1 MHHIKAYWTRNRF
14 VLTGVWIILLFT
26 LISLNGG
33 IMKPQEDAKTVSLRW
48 AERLH
53 AHQLMLRTTLN
64 QKNDYQIL
72 IQKRLMAMQHDL
84 DRYEQQIATYRFLLN
99 SYDSADAFE
108 TILQCRQILDLH
120 TEFDTIKTNS
130 TKAIHD
136 ISALIKQR
144 KIWLDDLRSD
154 LNKQNGTIRQKI
166 EANIE
171 DGSLLLIEL
180 ERFLEPIAEMQKRII
195 DVDGKLNSLY
205 ETAQERRT
213 IILGSMF
220 LKKGPSFWNSCEG
233 LPYFIP
239 HWKLKIQEW
248 FSAQIPQDKTI
259 WIRLVLFFALLII
272 PGMVMTRRYILP
284 FLDRFGLLNRDDQRT
299 PVFMTTIGLFIAV
312 ACISLSLYWIPD
324 SEEGVFS
331 QVSQALAALAL
342 LMQAIIFR
350 EDDRHFSPTFRIYL
364 PIIVQHIYSILF
376 YIALAPTLP
385 LTVFFPPLNGLIA
398 IWLLRQLKQCKNHP
412 IDRVFISL
420 SILISVVCASLAAL
434 GYPYLGYTITLGW
447 LIVVAQ
453 CQIVI
458 SLTLRIFTTVK
469 NNPERKITNKLSLS
483 ILLPGLWM
491 VTLYSL
497 VNWLG
502 DTYHLND
509 YIHEIISQPFH
520 ISTLLNLSLSRMF
533 TAIAVAFL
541 CFSTIQIARLHLR
554 ERIGEAI
561 DSGVAASAFTLGSY
575 GVWIIYILFTMM
587 LCEVNTQSLLVMIG
601 GLAVGLGFALKTAAE
616 NFIAGISLLIGQEIR
631 PGDIIDVNE
640 KGLSGRVKQI
650 NFRTTTVETEDGA
663 VITYPNAQVTAKE
676 FFNWTRS
683 NPYRRIDVIID
694 IPYGSDLSHVRKIL
708 LDVCQNVAGIE
719 KYPRPMVF
727 ISSLEDSSIRFSLR
741 VWVLI
746 TNLREITS
754 NLRMSAIEAL
764 TAEKID
770 IPFPQC
776 DVHLIPPSAQE
787 N

>member
-1 MHHIKAYWTRNRF
+1 MHPLKTYWSRNKR
-14 VLTGVWIILLFT
+14 VLTGIWFVSLLVLFG
-26 LISLNGG
+26 LNGG
-33 IMKPQEDAKTVSLRW
+33 IMKPQEDATTVSLRW
-48 AERLH
+48 GERLH
-53 AHQLMLRTTLN
+53 AHQRMLRTTLS
-64 QKNDYQIL
+64 QKNDYHLL
-72 IQKRLMAMQHDL
+72 IQKRLNVMRNNL

-120 TEFDTIKTNS
+120 DEFATLKTNS

-136 ISALIKQR
+136 ISALIQHR

-154 LNKQNGTIRQKI
+154 LNKQNGAIRQKI

-171 DGSLLLIEL
+171 DGTLLIIEL

-195 DVDGKLNSLY
+195 DIDGKLNALY

-213 IILGSMF
+213 AILDDMF
-220 LKKGPSFWNSCEG
+220 FKKGPSFLSSCEG

-259 WIRLVLFFALLII
+259 WIRLVLFFALFIL
-272 PGMVMTRRYILP
+272 PALTLSRRYILP
-284 FLDRFGLLNRDDQRT
+284 FLDRFGLLSRNDTRT
-299 PVFMTTIGLFIAV
+299 PIFMTTIVLLSAA

-331 QVSQALAALAL
+331 QVSQALTALAL

-350 EDDRHFSPTFRIYL
+350 ENTRTFFPTFRIYL
-364 PIIVQHIYSILF
+364 PIIVQHVYGIVF

-385 LTVFFPPLNGLIA
+385 LTVFLPPLNGA
-398 IWLLRQLKQCKNHP
+398 IVVWLVWQLRQCKNHP
-412 IDRVFISL
+412 IDSIFLSL
-420 SILISVVCASLAAL
+420 SMLTSLVCAGLAII

-453 CQIVI
+453 CQLVI

-469 NNPERKITNKLSLS
+469 NNPERKIINKLSLS

-509 YIHEIISQPFH
+509 YIHEIIARPFH
-520 ISTLLNLSLSRMF
+520 ISTLLSLSLSRIL
-533 TAIAVAFL
+533 TAIVVAFL

-575 GVWIIYILFTMM
+575 SVWIIYILFTML

-640 KGLSGRVKQI
+640 KGLSGKVKRI

-683 NPYRRIDVIID
+683 NPYRRYDVTID
-694 IPYGSDLSHVRKIL
+694 IPYGSDLPKTRKIL
-708 LDVCQNVAGIE
+708 LDVCQDVIGIE
-719 KYPRPMVF
+719 KTPRPMVF
-727 ISSLEDSSIRFSLR
+727 ISSLEDSSIRFTMR
-741 VWVLI
+741 VWVLV
-746 TNLREITS
+746 THGREIIS
-754 NLRMSAIEAL
+754 NLRMKAIEAL
-764 TAEKID
+764 MHEQID
-770 IPFPQC
+770 IPFPQM
-776 DVHLIPPSAQE
+776 DVHLVQPPK
-787 N
+787 